1 MGRRPVHSS
10 SSSFVSGLVS
20 VALVWSQ
27 ASLQVVTAQQ
37 NAPAPAQVRVGVIL
51 KMASPVG
58 PRRRVGIEMAVE
70 DYYAAR
76 PGSAARVS
84 LRFRDSGGDVLGA
97 ASAAVDLIKNEQV
110 QAIIGPETSVE
121 AEFVAYLGN
130 RTHVPVLSYS
140 ATSPALSP
148 SQTPYFVRTAVNDS
162 LQAAPIAAV
171 LAAFRWHAAVVVYE
185 DTPYGSGILPALA
198 DALQGVGAK
207 ITDRAAVPSD
217 ATDDRIDAVLYR
229 FMAMPTRVFVVH
241 MNPFL
246 AARFFRRARNA
257 GMMSVGYV
265 WIATDGIGSVVDAI
279 SPDDVDAMQGVVSL
293 RPYARV
299 TDQVKNFS
307 ARFRARLRRE
317 NPSADDYV
325 HDPNVVTLWAYDTAW
340 AIAAAAEAVS
350 VSSPAFQT
358 PQRSTAPTDL
368 DRLGVLATGAKL
380 LNAVHGTTFH
390 GLAGNFTLV
399 DGQLQPPAYE
409 VINIFG
415 KGARTVGFWTPESG
429 VTQALNANG
438 AKGLKQ
444 ILWPGDSP
452 LSPKGWVM
460 SPNGQQLRVAV
471 PVKRG
476 FTQFVDVTKDSTTGR
491 RNVTGYCIEVF
502 DAVMRNMPYP
512 VTYQY
517 VPYDGSSESY
527 ENLVSQVSEQKADV
541 VVGDVTITASRM
553 DEVDFTMP
561 FTESGWSMVV
571 AVRTD
576 TSTSMWIFMQP
587 LTTSLW
593 VASVAFFCFTGFVVW
608 VIEHRINPEF
618 RGTPWQ
624 QFGLIF
630 YFAFS
635 TLVFSHREKLESN
648 LSRFVVII
656 WVFFVL
662 ILTSSYTASLTSMLT
677 VQKLQPTVTD
687 VRELQRR
694 GDYIGYQEGSFTED
708 SLQKVGFDKAK
719 MRSYSTA
726 EQYADALSKGSANG
740 GVAAVFDEIPYLKL
754 LLSQYCDGY
763 TMVGPVFKT
772 DGFGFVFPRGSPM
785 TPDVSRAVLALAE
798 GKEMAQ
804 IEKKWFGEPGVC
816 PSQGGSAAVGSSN
829 LSFSSFGGLFLITG
843 VVSVLVLLV
852 YLATFVYRER
862 GELRPAEEAGSGSSS
877 LALLRAWLRHYDQ
890 KDLRSPTFKTRND
903 ESIRSGNQT
912 PRWIDETVRGGRGA
926 NGPVQAASEEE
937 AIGMSPFSISTG
949 SEMIAGSS
957 PASELGTSFEQRM
970 QEAATSVEIRS
981 SMAS

>member
-1 MGRRPVHSS
+1 MQWYMGRRPVHSS
-10 SSSFVSGLVS
+10 SSSASFVIRLV
-20 VALVWSQ
+20 LVVLAVWCQ
-27 ASLQVVTAQQ
+27 VILQV
-37 NAPAPAQVRVGVIL
+37 APAQVRVGVVL
-51 KMASPVG
+51 NMASPVG
-58 PRRRVGIEMAVE
+58 PRGRVGIEMAVE

-76 PGSAARVS
+76 PSSKTRIA

-110 QAIIGPETSVE
+110 QAIIGPPTSAE
-121 AEFVAYLGN
+121 AEFVAYIGN
-130 RTHVPVLSYS
+130 RTHVPILSYS

-148 SQTPYFVRTAVNDS
+148 AQTPFFVRTAANDS
-162 LQAAPIAAV
+162 FQAAPVAAV
-171 LAAFRWHAAVVVYE
+171 LAAFGWHAAVVAYE
-185 DTPYGSGILPALA
+185 DSPYGSGILPALA
-198 DALQGVGAK
+198 DALQGVCAR
-207 ITDRAAVPSD
+207 IMDRTAVPAD
-217 ATDDRIDAVLYR
+217 ADDDRLDAVLYR

-241 MNPFL
+241 MNPSL

-257 GMMSVGYV
+257 GMMSVDYA
-265 WIATDGIGSVVDAI
+265 WIATDGVGSAVDAM
-279 SPDDVDAMQGVVSL
+279 SPEDVDEMQGVVSL
-293 RPYARV
+293 RPYVQV
-299 TDQVKNFS
+299 TDHVKNFS

-325 HDPNVVTLWAYDTAW
+325 HDQTVVMLWAYDTAW
-340 AIAAAAEAVS
+340 AIAAAAEAAS

-358 PQRSTAPTDL
+358 PQLSTALTDL
-368 DRLGVLATGAKL
+368 DRLGVSATGATL
-380 LNAVHGTTFH
+380 LNAVHDTTFH

-399 DGQLQPPAYE
+399 DGQLLPPAYE
-409 VINIFG
+409 IVNIFG

-429 VTQALNANG
+429 VMQALNANG
-438 AKGLKQ
+438 AKGLTQ
-444 ILWPGDSP
+444 IIWPGNSH
-452 LSPKGWVM
+452 LWPKGWVV

-471 PVKRG
+471 PVKKG
-476 FTQFVDVTKDSTTGR
+476 FTQFVEVTKDSTTGR

-512 VTYQY
+512 VSYQY
-517 VPYDGSSESY
+517 VPDEDSAVSY
-527 ENLVSQVSEQKADV
+527 EKFVSQVPEQLADV

-553 DEVDFTMP
+553 AEVDFTMP

-576 TSTSMWIFMQP
+576 TGTSMWIFLQP

-593 VASVAFFCFTGFVVW
+593 IASFAFFCFTGFVVW

-635 TLVFSHREKLESN
+635 TLVFSHKEKLESN
-648 LSRFVVII
+648 LSRFLVII
-656 WVFFVL
+656 WVFVVL

-694 GDYIGYQEGSFTED
+694 GDYIGYQEGTFIEG
-708 SLQKVGFDKAK
+708 SLQKLGFDKAK

-726 EQYADALSKGSANG
+726 KQYADALSKGSANG
-740 GVAAVFDEIPYLKL
+740 GVAAIFDEIPYLKL
-754 LLSQYCDGY
+754 FLSQYCDGY
-763 TMVGPVFKT
+763 TMVGPVYKT

-798 GKEMAQ
+798 GDEMAQ
-804 IEKKWFGEPGVC
+804 IEKKWFGEPGAC
-816 PSQGGSAAVGSSN
+816 PSQSGCATVGSSN
-829 LSFSSFGGLFLITG
+829 LNFRSFGGLFLITG
-843 VVSVLVLLV
+843 VVSGLMLLIYLV
-852 YLATFVYRER
+852 TFVYQER
-862 GELRPAEEAGSGSSS
+862 DELRAAEEAGSGSSS
-877 LALLRAWLRHYDQ
+877 MGRLRAWLRHYDQ
-890 KDLRSPTFKTRND
+890 KDTRSRTFKTRND
-903 ESIRSGNQT
+903 ESIRNGNQT
-912 PRWIDETVRGGRGA
+912 QRWIDETVRDGGDA
-926 NGPVQAASEEE
+926 NGRVQAASEEE

-949 SEMIAGSS
+949 TEMIAGSS

-970 QEAATSVEIRS
+970 QEAAN
-981 SMAS
+981 SMEMPRTTAS